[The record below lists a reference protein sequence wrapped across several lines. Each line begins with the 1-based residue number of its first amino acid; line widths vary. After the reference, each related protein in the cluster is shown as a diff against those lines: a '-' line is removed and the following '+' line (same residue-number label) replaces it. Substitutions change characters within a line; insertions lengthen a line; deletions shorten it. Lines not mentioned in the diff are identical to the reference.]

1 MDELERQI
9 RDPSAAPD
17 VFPFPIAFN
26 VIPQIGEFDEA
37 GISSEEWKMQ
47 NEGRRILHEA
57 SLQVCCTCVR
67 VPVYRCHS
75 ESIYVETGGPVSLQ
89 AIRQAAEDCS
99 GIILNEAPYPTPK
112 ECTDSDIVMIGRLRR
127 DGACENGLHLW
138 CCCDQLRKG
147 AATNAVQIGEWAW
160 QNGLLKKGV

>member
-9 RDPSAAPD
+9 RDPSAAPE

-26 VIPQIGEFDEA
+26 VIPQIGDFDEN
-37 GISSEEWKMQ
+37 GISAEEWKMQ
-47 NEGRRILHEA
+47 NEGRRILHDEA
-57 SLQVCCTCVR
+57 LQVSCTCVR

-75 ESIYVETGGPVSLQ
+75 ESIYVETETEVSLD
-89 AIRQAAEDCS
+89 AICQAAEECP
-99 GIILNEAPYPTPK
+99 GLVLNEAPYPTPK
-112 ECTDSDIVMIGRLRR
+112 ECTDSDAVVIGRLRR
-127 DGACENGLHLW
+127 DEACPHGFHLW